1 MNAGALTVATLQNTN
16 QDGLPTLPGGWG
28 SGNIAAVTSKIT
40 NGYVGPTRGL
50 FVGSGVPYLQS
61 LHIKANGIKFEPEYF
76 VTEDWSRQHKKSV
89 LAQGDVLVV
98 QTGDIGQVA
107 LVPPLWTGANCHAL
121 IILAPNE
128 NVILGSYLSW
138 VLNSS
143 YGKDCLLSRQ
153 TGALHPHLNCSAV
166 REIQVPIPPL
176 TAQNAIASFLDRKT
190 AAIDALIEKKQKLVE
205 LLAEKRAALI
215 NQAVTKGL
223 DPNVPMKESGIP
235 GIGEVPAHWQV
246 MALRRV
252 LGLIEQ
258 GWSPQCEGHPV
269 SGNDWGVLKSGCTA
283 GGCFN
288 ENANKTLPTSLEPRL
303 QLLVREGDVLVCRAS
318 GSPDIIGSAAL
329 VPTMEKRL
337 MLSDKIFRLNF
348 VNLVHPAF
356 VVHALASRASRSQIE
371 NMISGA
377 EGLAN
382 NLPQARLKDLMFA
395 RPPYRDQIAIAQWL
409 ESELERLDNVRAV
422 IAGQLSRLQ
431 EYRQALITAA
441 VTGQLEIPE
450 ARQ

>member
-235 GIGEVPAHWQV
+235 WIGDVPAHWDYSL
-246 MALRRV
+246 LRLAAQLESGHTPSRNRPDYWVSSECSIPWFSLADVWQLRDGRQRYLGETAEKVSPTGISNSSARV
-252 LGLIEQ
+252 LPAGTVVLSRTASVGFSGIMPVPMATTQDFANWICGPRLTPDYLWWAFQAMRPEFDRLMMGSTHQTIYMPDLRQIKVPLPSIEEQ
-258 GWSPQCEGHPV
+258 ARINNFLE
-269 SGNDWGVLKSGCTA
+269 
-283 GGCFN
+283 
-288 ENANKTLPTSLEPRL
+288 NKTSGWDSK
-303 QLLVREGDVLVCRAS
+303 QSALL
-318 GSPDIIGSAAL
+318 
-329 VPTMEKRL
+329 
-337 MLSDKIFRLNF
+337 
-348 VNLVHPAF
+348 
-356 VVHALASRASRSQIE
+356 RS
-371 NMISGA
+371 
-377 EGLAN
+377 
-382 NLPQARLKDLMFA
+382 
-395 RPPYRDQIAIAQWL
+395 IA
-409 ESELERLDNVRAV
+409 
-422 IAGQLSRLQ
+422 RLQ

-441 VTGQLEIPE
+441 VTGQLDIPE
-450 ARQ
+450 APQ

>member
-1 MNAGALTVATLQNTN
+1 MINVLPATYGIRWLDGIPAHWQITRSKRLFTQRKEKARASDQQLTASQEFGVIPQAHFMEKAGRQVVQVFLNPEILNHVEEGDFVISMRSFQGGLEVAKATGCISSAYVVLK
-16 QDGLPTLPGGWG
+16 P
-28 SGNIAAVTSKIT
+28 SKI
-40 NGYVGPTRGL
+40 VHRGFFSYL
-50 FVGSGVPYLQS
+50 LKSARYIQALQS
-61 LHIKANGIKFEPEYF
+61 TSNLVRDGQALRFENF
-76 VTEDWSRQHKKSV
+76 AMVD
-89 LAQGDVLVV
+89 L
-98 QTGDIGQVA
+98 
-107 LVPPLWTGANCHAL
+107 PLL
-121 IILAPNE
+121 
-128 NVILGSYLSW
+128 
-138 VLNSS
+138 
-143 YGKDCLLSRQ
+143 
-153 TGALHPHLNCSAV
+153 
-166 REIQVPIPPL
+166 PL
-176 TAQNAIASFLDRKT
+176 KEQQAIANFLDRKT
-190 AAIDALIEKKQKLVE
+190 AAIDALIEKQQKLVE